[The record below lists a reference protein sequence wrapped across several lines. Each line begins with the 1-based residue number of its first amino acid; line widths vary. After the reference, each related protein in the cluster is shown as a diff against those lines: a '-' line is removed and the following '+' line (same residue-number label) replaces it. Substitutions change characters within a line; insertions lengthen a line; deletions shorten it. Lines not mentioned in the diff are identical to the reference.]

1 MNDILQACE
10 IVSSQ
15 VNVFLH
21 GTEYAA
27 AARKLVEYVRDRVA
41 YESAVPDEHAKDQPD
56 TAPRG
61 LGCTAVVM
69 LPCPFCGGK
78 PCVSESDD
86 GMARWV
92 CCETCECDGPPIDYR
107 FDGTNEAAR
116 QIVVNAWNQRAT

>member
-41 YESAVPDEHAKDQPD
+41 YESAVPDEHAKDQPE
-56 TAPRG
+56 
-61 LGCTAVVM
+61 TAVSM

-78 PCVSESDD
+78 PCLSESDD

>member
-1 MNDILQACE
+1 MNEILKACE
-10 IVSSQ
+10 RVSSH
-15 VNVFLH
+15 VNVFLGDTQH
-21 GTEYAA
+21 A
-27 AARKLVEYVRDRVA
+27 KDLVTMVEWIRERVA

-56 TAPRG
+56 TDPRG
-61 LGCTAVVM
+61 LGCTAVAM

-107 FDGTNEAAR
+107 FDGTKEAAR
-116 QIVVNAWNQRAT
+116 QIVVNSWNQRAT